1 MEIIFYTTND
11 SSNVINKTLDNPLT
25 VNINLKKDTDI
36 INPELI
42 LKGNFRGYN
51 YAHIPALNRYYLVTA
66 IEQLNLSIVKIR
78 LMCDVLETYKDIIL
92 NSEASYNRGLKE
104 GDLYDGNLD
113 VSPKKTVRIVESSI
127 NVKANEP
134 TIILT
139 TMGAVA

>member
-11 SSNVINKTLDNPLT
+11 SGNVINKTLDNPLT

-42 LKGNFRGYN
+42 LKGDFRGFN
-51 YAHIPALNRYYLVTA
+51 YAFIPALNRYYLVNA
-66 IEQLNLSIVKIR
+66 IEQLNLSMVKIS
-78 LMCDVLETYKDIIL
+78 LTCDVLETYKDIIL
-92 NSEASYNRGLKE
+92 NSDASYNRGLQE

-113 VSPKKTVRIVESSI
+113 VSPKKIVRIVESSI

-134 TIILT
+134 TTILT
-139 TMGAVA
+139 TVGAVA

>member
-11 SSNVINKTLDNPLT
+11 SSNVINKTLDNPIT

-42 LKGNFRGYN
+42 LKGDFRGYN
-51 YAHIPALNRYYLVTA
+51 YAHIPTLNRYYLVTA
-66 IEQLNLSIVKIR
+66 IEQLNLSMVKIS
-78 LMCDVLETYKDIIL
+78 LMCDVLETYKNIIL

-134 TIILT
+134 TTILT
-139 TMGAVA
+139 TVGAVA